1 MVMVGRLGCSP
12 IYVSLGQSDFGGFSA
27 PSIKDEGKVA
37 RFGLGA
43 ASSLISERGMVFFPF
58 VLSKIAASEGKFC
71 TCFIEKTLIVML
83 KSL

>member
-1 MVMVGRLGCSP
+1 M
-12 IYVSLGQSDFGGFSA
+12 
-27 PSIKDEGKVA
+27 A

-43 ASSLISERGMVFFPF
+43 ASSLTSERGMVFFPF
-58 VLSKIAASEGKFC
+58 VLSKIVASEGKFC